1 MNFIII
7 FLTLLFNT
15 SYSASTNYGISNF
28 NNSQLINEVKN
39 ISLSLS
45 NSNISNL
52 NTNNRLCFNLSKTNL
67 IQKSLDWDDIIDFN
81 FSFRVSKNLSFLGKY
96 YSLKD
101 IDNSP
106 QVYGLGI
113 KYDFKVNIENST
125 SFILQNSSLKGVS
138 EFKLSTTLIELRH
151 WYYLNNFNLLLSV
164 GNIEYGFKSYSE
176 QNNQLNSIKDKVNF
190 IGLDIIKDIFYFGVG
205 TGFKT
210 DFKYFIYRIY
220 LTKSFY

>member
-101 IDNSP
+101 INNSP

-113 KYDFKVNIENST
+113 KYDFKVNLESST
-125 SFILQNSSLKGVS
+125 SFILQNSSLKGVP
-138 EFKLSTTLIELRH
+138 EFRLSTTLVELRH
-151 WYYLNNFNLLLSV
+151 WYYFNNFNLLLSA
-164 GNIEYGFKSYSE
+164 GNIEYGFKSYSK
-176 QNNQLNSIKDKVNF
+176 QNNQLNLIKDKVNF
-190 IGLDIIKDIFYFGVG
+190 IGLDIIRDIFYFGIG
-205 TGFKT
+205 ASFKT
-210 DFKYFIYRIY
+210 DFKYFIYKIY